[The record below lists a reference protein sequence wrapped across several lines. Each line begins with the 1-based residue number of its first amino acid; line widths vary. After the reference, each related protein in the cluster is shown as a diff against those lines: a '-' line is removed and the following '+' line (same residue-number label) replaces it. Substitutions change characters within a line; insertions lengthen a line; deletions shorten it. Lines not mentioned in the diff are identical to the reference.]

1 LFDWKEK
8 ENTISATERINKLEG
23 DKESEFKVIT
33 STEKAGEIL
42 LHLTQSAPVGGPQN
56 CTTATLSL

>member
-1 LFDWKEK
+1 LFDWKGK
-8 ENTISATERINKLEG
+8 ENTISATVRINKLEG

-42 LHLTQSAPVGGPQN
+42 HLTQSAPVGGPQN

>member
-23 DKESEFKVIT
+23 DKESEFIKVIT
-33 STEKAGEIL
+33 STEKAGKYSFI
-42 LHLTQSAPVGGPQN
+42 
-56 CTTATLSL
+56 